1 MLAETNPARRF
12 PEYTVVYADGK
23 LYYDCGLPEVR
34 ALVAEGCREV
44 VANYDVAG
52 VVFDDYFYPYPVS
65 GAVFDDSASYEAYGN
80 GFPLADWRRSNVNRL
95 VKSCYEAVKEA
106 NPECE
111 FGVAPFG
118 IWQNDN
124 GQNGG
129 SFTRGLE
136 AYHSIYCDALAWV
149 AGGYVDFLAPQIYWS
164 FDLPA
169 APFAVVADWWNDR
182 LAGSGVTLYVSHAAY
197 KLPSWGTIEE
207 LERQITYLRAQ
218 TACQGSILY
227 SYAALRDDLLSIRA
241 VMADLYRVSVP
252 LPSDS

>member
-241 VMADLYRVSVP
+241 VMADLRC
-252 LPSDS
+252 